1 MNDFIVAR
9 DYDNL
14 ERRYYDLCVKYGG
27 AQFADEILSLDFK
40 SYESALD
47 AGLQRAIDSLQGPPT
62 YKLPL
67 PEGLPELFTQ
77 FNLQIERSLRPSPT
91 SD

>member
-47 AGLQRAIDSLQGPPT
+47 AGLQRAIDSLQ
-62 YKLPL
+62 
-67 PEGLPELFTQ
+67 
-77 FNLQIERSLRPSPT
+77 
-91 SD
+91 